1 MTSARRVA
9 DVLETDPD
17 RLRMF
22 ADHHPDLTVERVTAA
37 FADGESVDQITEQ
50 AIRQWLEVR
59 EQDSP
64 DS

>member
-37 FADGESVDQITEQ
+37 FTDGESVGQTTER
-50 AIRQWLEVR
+50 AIQQWLEAR
-59 EQDSP
+59 KEDSP